1 MKRVNICFIR
11 HGQTDQ
17 NSKGNVQGR
26 KDFPLNEEGRKQA
39 HQVASY
45 LISNN
50 YHFDVIYSSP
60 LSRAYETAKIIQQ
73 DMNLDLDIH
82 KEFCFIER
90 DFGEYEG
97 IKVSREAFIP
107 ILNDIGEGLEKS
119 YEIQERVYDGLI
131 NIIKDNKYT
140 NILIV
145 AHSHT
150 IKALLTKLDPNYSF
164 YSPMCN
170 CAVNNFIYEN
180 NNITI
185 KEYNIDPNKK

>member
-11 HGQTDQ
+11 HGQTDE

-45 LISNN
+45 LINNN

-119 YEIQERVYDGLI
+119 YEIQERVYEGLI
-131 NIIKDNKYT
+131 NIIEENKYN

-150 IKALLTKLDPNYSF
+150 IKALLTKLDSNFSF

-180 NNITI
+180 NNIII

>member
-45 LISNN
+45 LINNN

-73 DMNLDLDIH
+73 DMNLDLYIH
-82 KEFCFIER
+82 K
-90 DFGEYEG
+90 
-97 IKVSREAFIP
+97 
-107 ILNDIGEGLEKS
+107 
-119 YEIQERVYDGLI
+119 
-131 NIIKDNKYT
+131 
-140 NILIV
+140 
-145 AHSHT
+145 
-150 IKALLTKLDPNYSF
+150 
-164 YSPMCN
+164 
-170 CAVNNFIYEN
+170 
-180 NNITI
+180 
-185 KEYNIDPNKK
+185 